1 METTSRTP
9 VDTVLAAYDAY
20 GRGDVPALLDLFADD
35 AVMEDH
41 GVTTSAQLAGDPLLA
56 VRRGK
61 EEVAAFFAEAGA
73 LTVHEFAVH
82 EVLGSPTGGTVVALV
97 TVDFGLPNGGRYR
110 DAEAHVWTIG
120 SDGRAA
126 AVRHVVDTAK
136 HLDARRG
143 VDTTA

>member
-1 METTSRTP
+1 METTDRTP
-9 VDTVLAAYDAY
+9 VDTVLALYDSY
-20 GRGDVPALLDLFADD
+20 GRGDIPAVLDLFADD

-41 GVTTSAQLAGDPLLA
+41 GVTTSAQLAGHALLA

-61 EEVAAFFAEAGA
+61 PEVAGFFAEAAA
-73 LTVHEFAVH
+73 LAVHEFTVH
-82 EVLGSPTGGTVVALV
+82 EVLGSPSSGTVVALV

-110 DAEAHVWTIG
+110 DAEAHVWTVG
-120 SDGRAA
+120 ADGRATS
-126 AVRHVVDTAK
+126 VRHIVDTAK